1 MDEKNRYEE
10 LDSYEDD
17 YTDTSMDDL
26 KAAAFEYLLLNP
38 GSEFGD
44 WQQGLIQEYPTE
56 VVDAL
61 GNNPVEVYSDLADLW
76 ESDYEDPKTGIE
88 QKLSEWAMS
97 FANEYAVGIYYYL
110 VDACQQSADVGLLS
124 RERQV
129 TNNRHF
135 GTAAQA
141 AIED

>member
-44 WQQGLIQEYPTE
+44 WREGLIEQYPAE

-61 GNNPVEVYSDLADLW
+61 GNNPHEVYSALADMW
-76 ESDYEDPKTGIE
+76 DSEYTDPKTGLW
-88 QKLSEWAMS
+88 QDFKEWAEVFS
-97 FANEYAVGIYYYL
+97 NESAVGIYYHL
-110 VDACQQSADVGLLS
+110 VDACEKLHRMGAK
-124 RERQV
+124 
-129 TNNRHF
+129 F
-135 GTAAQA
+135 P
-141 AIED
+141 